1 MNVDEGDTL
10 VRRRSRRSTAGNRM
24 EAALAELNVE
34 DVKDE
39 VDDKDFFIVRDEED
53 VFESDFESTDEEA
66 DTAQQTADA
75 GERQVRVE
83 ERREKK
89 AAQNRVE
96 KAAAVAHARLRV
108 TFNPETYD
116 EAAEETSSMVAKKKR
131 RVSLGLAID
140 AETGEVINNA
150 QRQSRRSYTV
160 LSTSATAQRMKKDAE
175 DKKSV
180 PKKSKIKVRAPTQDE
195 LIARALDM
203 EEGNIVE
210 HKNYLFV
217 EEEKRKRA
225 HAVRATISGPL
236 LRWVSRHETVT
247 VPAESQSLPGMLEPL
262 SLQEFSDTYSN
273 DGDGGNSSTSP
284 ASGRPN
290 TALAVL
296 QPGDSVDASQPAHSH
311 KPRTEKVS
319 KNYIIHET
327 SQDESATRPPWKD
340 TMAAMFGD
348 HVKWEEL
355 RAYVSRGR
363 PLSRPVQLCS
373 ITGRP
378 ARYIDPRTSVPFATP
393 AAYRTLTM
401 ILNHEYVW
409 SHALGC
415 YLTRP
420 ENSILSTMPVGSLQA
435 NGSRPLAK

>member
-1 MNVDEGDTL
+1 MDEGDTL

-24 EAALAELNVE
+24 EAALAELSIE
-34 DVKDE
+34 DVNDE
-39 VDDKDFFIVRDEED
+39 ADDRDFIIARDEED
-53 VFESDFESTDEEA
+53 VFESDFENTDEEA
-66 DTAQQTADA
+66 ETAQQTADA
-75 GERQVRVE
+75 GERQIRAE
-83 ERREKK
+83 ERKEKK

-96 KAAAVAHARLRV
+96 RTAALAHARQRV

-116 EAAEETSSMVAKKKR
+116 DAVEETSSMVAKKKR

-150 QRQSRRSYTV
+150 QRQSRRSHTV
-160 LSTSATAQRMKKDAE
+160 LNTSATAQRMKKDAE

-180 PKKSKIKVRAPTQDE
+180 PKKSRIKVRAPTQDE

-210 HKNYLFV
+210 HKNYLSV

-236 LRWVSRHETVT
+236 LRCISRHESVT
-247 VPAESQSLPGMLEPL
+247 IPAEAQCLPGML
-262 SLQEFSDTYSN
+262 
-273 DGDGGNSSTSP
+273 SP
-284 ASGRPN
+284 ASRN
-290 TALAVL
+290 SNSTLAVS
-296 QPGDSVDASQPAHSH
+296 QPGDYVDPSQPVYPLNS
-311 KPRTEKVS
+311 RTEEVS

-327 SQDESATRPPWKD
+327 SQDETATRPPWKD

-348 HVKWEEL
+348 HVKWEDMK
-355 RAYVSRGR
+355 AYVSRGR
-363 PLSRPVQLCS
+363 PLSRPVRLCS

-378 ARYIDPRTSVPFATP
+378 ARYVDPRTNVPYATP
-393 AAYRTLTM
+393 AAYRILTM

-420 ENSILSTMPVGSLQA
+420 ENSILPTTLDGSV
-435 NGSRPLAK
+435 

>member
-1 MNVDEGDTL
+1 MNEGDTL

-24 EAALAELNVE
+24 EAALAELSIE

-39 VDDKDFFIVRDEED
+39 ADDRDFIIVRDEED
-53 VFESDFESTDEEA
+53 VFGSDFESTDEEA
-66 DTAQQTADA
+66 ETAQQTADA
-75 GERQVRVE
+75 GERQVRAE
-83 ERREKK
+83 ERKEKK
-89 AAQNRVE
+89 AGQNRVE
-96 KAAAVAHARLRV
+96 RTVALAHARQRV

-116 EAAEETSSMVAKKKR
+116 DAAEETSSMVAKKKR

-150 QRQSRRSYTV
+150 QRQSRRSHTV
-160 LSTSATAQRMKKDAE
+160 LNTSATAQRMKKDAE

-210 HKNYLFV
+210 HKNYLSV

-225 HAVRATISGPL
+225 HAVRATISGSL
-236 LRWVSRHETVT
+236 LRWISRHEAVT
-247 VPAESQSLPGMLEPL
+247 VPAEMQCLPDG
-262 SLQEFSDTYSN
+262 
-273 DGDGGNSSTSP
+273 GDGGKSSTSP
-284 ASGRPN
+284 ASGNSN
-290 TALAVL
+290 TTLAVP
-296 QPGDSVDASQPAHSH
+296 QPAVNVDASQPANPLNS
-311 KPRTEKVS
+311 RTEEVS

-327 SQDESATRPPWKD
+327 SQDETATRPPWKD

-348 HVKWEEL
+348 HVKWEDMK
-355 RAYVSRGR
+355 AYVSRGR

-378 ARYIDPRTSVPFATP
+378 ARYVDPRTRLPYATP
-393 AAYRTLTM
+393 AAYRILTM
-401 ILNHEYVW
+401 IVNHEYVW

-420 ENSILSTMPVGSLQA
+420 ENCILSTTPDGSVQA
-435 NGSRPLAK
+435 SGSGPSVT